1 MSLKFVIIFNL
12 ILCGLNFYILWKLIE
27 FKKYLFNINTI
38 LIKLNYNLFIILK
51 EIPLTILLTAL
62 EIEKVKNN
70 YSLWQIKIRN
80 TQKIIIITKFIY
92 QIFQQKFV

>member
-1 MSLKFVIIFNL
+1 M
-12 ILCGLNFYILWKLIE
+12 
-27 FKKYLFNINTI
+27 
-38 LIKLNYNLFIILK
+38 
-51 EIPLTILLTAL
+51 LTAL